1 MEEILLRLIACDR
14 ISGAALC
21 TTDEI
26 RIPLRR
32 RGETIFLNESGLQ
45 LGFEVESASGVL
57 ANFSR
62 FVYINARN
70 DSRSAMQVNFT
81 DIRING
87 TRIRDS
93 LLKVPAQRQLQQ
105 SPLLLSL
112 DGDVPSGEVT
122 SVVADVEIWN
132 LDRNIRLAALDDVV
146 FFDAAQVTP

>member
-1 MEEILLRLIACDR
+1 
-14 ISGAALC
+14 
-21 TTDEI
+21 
-26 RIPLRR
+26 
-32 RGETIFLNESGLQ
+32 
-45 LGFEVESASGVL
+45 
-57 ANFSR
+57 
-62 FVYINARN
+62 
-70 DSRSAMQVNFT
+70 MQVNFT